1 MKNGAGEIVVNSID
15 TDGVKGGF
23 DIEMLEAIASR
34 VNVPIIASGGAGALS
49 HFADAVTKG
58 HADAVL
64 AASLFHF
71 KELTIREVKEAMRKE
86 NIPVRL

>member
-1 MKNGAGEIVVNSID
+1 MDADGTKAGY
-15 TDGVKGGF
+15 
-23 DIEMLEAIASR
+23 DIELTRLISDELKIP
-34 VNVPIIASGGAGALS
+34 VIASGGAGALS

-71 KELTIREVKEAMRKE
+71 KELTIREVKEAMQKE